1 MALDEMSGSVV
12 ARQRL
17 EPHPSSVSRARRL
30 VTRALGD
37 LGRDEL
43 ADAAALAVSE
53 LVTNALVH
61 AGTPMEV
68 VVTQRETD
76 VVVEVVDDS
85 PRLPFRRHNAEMAG
99 TGRGLHLVEQLTTA
113 WGAQERPPGKA
124 VWFLLRE
131 QPVGAGVAG
140 GGSTGPDVQPDLPPD
155 LPADLDPDAELDA
168 LLAAFP
174 EEAPPPAQ
182 DEVVLLDVP
191 LLLHAAWQQQ
201 AESLLREYLLTRLS
215 GDDDRVEAELG
226 THASVHEA
234 VVLLQE
240 HLPAPE
246 LGDEPEAL
254 MAAAVEPL
262 VSADQVVLPVPA
274 AAADSFER
282 LDTMLDA
289 VMELADVG
297 ALLTPPTQPEVR
309 EFRRWVCREVRDQLA
324 GAAAPRSWSGHLR
337 GRPALGGAAPPSW
350 DSADVATATQALVAA
365 GDTNSILAAS
375 PRAVRLLGYESAAE
389 LTGRRLL
396 DIIPERFHQAH
407 LAGVTLHAFV
417 GRSPLLG
424 QPVVVPALRRDGTE
438 VPVHLLVEVVS
449 LPGGRHVFIAEM
461 SEAGP
466 ASPAA
471 TPD

>member
-76 VVVEVVDDS
+76 VVVEVVDDN

-113 WGAQERPPGKA
+113 WGARERPPGKA
-124 VWFLLRE
+124 VWFLMGDE
-131 QPVGAGVAG
+131 PTGGSAAG
-140 GGSTGPDVQPDLPPD
+140 GDSAD
-155 LPADLDPDAELDA
+155 ADLDRDLLAGLDADAELDA
-168 LLAAFP
+168 LLTAFP
-174 EEAPPPAQ
+174 EEAPPPQ
-182 DEVVLLDVP
+182 HREVVLLDVP

-309 EFRRWVCREVRDQLA
+309 EFRRWLCREVRDQLA

-471 TPD
+471 SPD